1 MNMEINKLKLEIKAK
16 EEDLL
21 VNKLNDDKVTALNT
35 QKISLLEKE
44 CEQWKERYNLQSK
57 ELSEN
62 KNNILNLNS
71 EIDKLK
77 SENRNLKMK
86 QGVAGVPESVDNK
99 KLGPNNN
106 FFPNNTTNAIGR
118 DNILGNSRLLIELLS
133 GQNAIKDYLK
143 ELMNKTDDLVN
154 KNKDLVIKNKKLTC
168 SLSGNKNSSNNNS
181 FNSSTNSSSNNLISS
196 NKINVV
202 ELNELYR
209 QGKDSNILT
218 LAYDVREGIVDEKV
232 FNNDSDLTFIKC
244 SDNEVMKNIMEISD
258 TLLPSDRRFFSWS
271 SLFLY
276 TSTSY

>member
-86 QGVAGVPESVDNK
+86 QGVDG
-99 KLGPNNN
+99 GYPNQ
-106 FFPNNTTNAIGR
+106 
-118 DNILGNSRLLIELLS
+118 LI
-133 GQNAIKDYLK
+133 
-143 ELMNKTDDLVN
+143 T
-154 KNKDLVIKNKKLTC
+154 KN
-168 SLSGNKNSSNNNS
+168 
-181 FNSSTNSSSNNLISS
+181 
-196 NKINVV
+196 
-202 ELNELYR
+202 
-209 QGKDSNILT
+209 
-218 LAYDVREGIVDEKV
+218 
-232 FNNDSDLTFIKC
+232 
-244 SDNEVMKNIMEISD
+244 
-258 TLLPSDRRFFSWS
+258 
-271 SLFLY
+271 
-276 TSTSY
+276 